1 MDDFCVLEENIR
13 HVRDSVTVTLRANQS
28 LINNEKHTCRYQNP
42 CLNGRGGIRR
52 QPARLTSGQSR
63 GVNL

>member
-42 CLNGRGGIRR
+42 CLNNRGGFR
-52 QPARLTSGQSR
+52 
-63 GVNL
+63 